1 MFKRRIFSFLSLL
14 LVLTFVLASF
24 GCAPAATSA
33 PAAATKAPA
42 AADKVSPAG
51 EFPISKETVTLKAF
65 INPRANI
72 NYEKN
77 EFTKLIEKK
86 LNIKLVFDVPPVAD
100 FKTKLNLVL
109 ASEDLPDVFIG
120 GGIPLDQQQIL
131 AQQGTII
138 PLNDLIDK
146 YGKEFKTVLQTAP
159 ATKDLITLLDGKI
172 YALPDYNECYHCSMS
187 QKMWV
192 YKPWLDKLGLKIPET
207 TDEFY
212 EMLKAFKTKDPNGN
226 GKADEIPLSGG
237 LQAPTGAPWQTQIDS
252 YIMNSFVYNDR
263 ITTNGSRHLI
273 LDGTTVKAAFTQD
286 GWKEGLKYLAKLYSE
301 GLIDPQTFTNDSNK
315 VKQLGENPDVPILG
329 AISAGW
335 YGVFTENGGK
345 SGRWK
350 DYIAIPPLKGPSGLR
365 ATPKAIY
372 QPYGQGWFLITKK
385 CKNPE
390 AAFRLADWF
399 YSFEATTDSVF
410 GVEGEDWVRAKDTD
424 VSISGGKA
432 LYTVLKVWGAGEENT
447 RHWSQTAPTFRTG
460 TYRLGQTFNPADP
473 LERTLYE
480 ATKNNMEPYGETKK
494 AVPPVIFTAEQS
506 KQFGELNTTVFNAM
520 DEWMAS
526 FITGK
531 KNVDKD
537 WDAYLKNLKDSGLD
551 QYLKL
556 FQDALNAKPKK

>member
-1 MFKRRIFSFLSLL
+1 MSKSGTFKLISII
-14 LVLTFVLASF
+14 LVLAFVLGA
-24 GCAPAATSA
+24 CAPAATQA

-42 AADKVSPAG
+42 SADKVSPAG
-51 EFPISKETVTLKAF
+51 EFPISKETITLKAF

-86 LNIKLVFDVPPVAD
+86 LNIKLIFDVPPVAD
-100 FKTKLNLVL
+100 FKQKLNLVL
-109 ASEDLPDVFIG
+109 ASDDLPDVFIG
-120 GGIPLDQQQIL
+120 GGIALDQQQIL

-187 QKMWV
+187 QKMWI

-212 EMLKAFKTKDPNGN
+212 AMLKAFKEKDPNGN
-226 GKADEIPLSGG
+226 GKADEIALSGS
-237 LQAPTGAPWQTQIDS
+237 LQGANSGWQAQIDS

-263 ITTNGSRHLI
+263 ITPNGARHLI
-273 LDGTTVKAAFTQD
+273 LDGGIVKAAFVQD
-286 GWKEGLKYLAKLYSE
+286 GWKEGLKYLNKLYSE
-301 GLIDPQTFTNDSNK
+301 GLIDPQSFTNDSNK
-315 VKQLGENPDVPILG
+315 IKQLGENPDVPILG
-329 AISAGW
+329 AMSAGW
-335 YGVFTENGGK
+335 YGVFTQNGGP

-350 DYIAIPPLKGPSGLR
+350 DYVAIPPLKGPSGMR

-372 QPYGQGWFLITKK
+372 QPYGQGWFLISKK

-410 GVEGEDWVRAKDTD
+410 GVEGEDWVRAKDNE

-432 LYTVLKVWGAGEENT
+432 LYNVLKVWGGGEENT

-480 ATKNNMEPYGETKK
+480 ATKNNMEPYGVADK
-494 AVPPVIFTAEQS
+494 AVPPVVFTADQS

-520 DEWMAS
+520 DEWFAN

-531 KNVDKD
+531 KSVDKD
-537 WDAYLKNLKDSGLD
+537 WDAYLKTLKDSGLD
-551 QYLKL
+551 QFLKL
-556 FQDALNAKPKK
+556 YQDAINAKGKK